1 MTFDPVS
8 VDPVSVDP
16 VRVDPM
22 TDDPAVGAGP
32 GRPGRPT
39 LRAIPGYRDEGR
51 ARVGRADALCAG
63 CGWLAVIA
71 TLVPWG
77 PVSFLPVFGFVLVGP
92 GAVVVNRLGV
102 TDPLE
107 RAVAAVA
114 VSVATGILVS
124 TLMGYAGWARPSLV
138 VAVLA
143 AATTA
148 AVAAPVVMRKVAR

>member
-8 VDPVSVDP
+8 FDPVTADP
-16 VRVDPM
+16 V
-22 TDDPAVGAGP
+22 TADPAAGAGP
-32 GRPGRPT
+32 GRPGRPA

-51 ARVGRADALCAG
+51 VRVGRADALCAG
-63 CGWLAVIA
+63 SGWLAVIA

-77 PVSFLPVFGFVLVGP
+77 PVSFLPVFGFVLIGP
-92 GAVVVNRLGV
+92 GTVVVNRLRV

-107 RAVAAVA
+107 RAVASVA
-114 VSVATGILVS
+114 VSVAAGILVS

-148 AVAAPVVMRKVAR
+148 TVAVPAARRRVSA